1 MASIFR
7 LTHPFTR
14 GSTLACLGVLVAH
27 CGPSQEAFDAET
39 NRANRL
45 ESELQSAKQQQAE
58 LDARHTALLSTNDE
72 LASRLEALGQNV
84 EALKGDRAELADRLE
99 ETKRALEALR
109 EREQQAQARL
119 ATFKNLLKRF
129 QSMIESGKLRVRIVR
144 NRMVVELPEGILF
157 ASGDATLKRTGHDTL
172 TEVAKVLASLDGR
185 NFQVAGHTDNLPIRT
200 ARFPSNWDLSTSRAV
215 NVTHFL
221 IAQGVAPNRISAA
234 GYADTE
240 PVASNDTAEGRQQ
253 NRRIEIVLLPN
264 LDELPDLS
272 SLETDT

>member
-1 MASIFR
+1 MANASNVAY
-7 LTHPFTR
+7 LSKR
-14 GSTLACLGVLVAH
+14 GSALVCCGVFLAY

-45 ESELQSAKQQQAE
+45 ASELQSAKQKEAE
-58 LDARHTALLSTNDE
+58 LDARHTALLSTNEE

-84 EALKGDRAELADRLE
+84 EALKGDRAELAERLK
-99 ETKRALEALR
+99 ETQRALEALR

-157 ASGDATLKRTGHDTL
+157 ASGDATLKRSGHDTL
-172 TEVAKVLASLDGR
+172 KEVARVLASLDGR
-185 NFQVAGHTDNLPIRT
+185 TFQVAGHTDNLPIRT

-240 PVASNDTAEGRQQ
+240 PVASNDTADGRRQ

-272 SLETDT
+272 SLESDA